1 LIKKI
6 LIFNYTGWNQVA
18 ASLTEGLKLN
28 KQLELFSTTKANY
41 GEDILIN

>member
-1 LIKKI
+1 LIKKV
-6 LIFNYTGWNQVA
+6 LVFNYIGWNQIVS
-18 ASLTEGLKLN
+18 SLVEGLKFN